1 MLRRVETWIGLLG
14 LMGLFF
20 FLASES
26 PQERATE
33 IKMRQAISQ
42 KRISKAPLAL
52 PPSSNHQQSI
62 EPQVTS
68 AVPKPKPKPKP
79 IKNLDY
85 MKRNGLLG
93 MDARFVTSVFDS
105 PYWHTLEEHTFE
117 HENGSTIEMKIEEG
131 EVRQAYVTFSPDL
144 PSAAMQNVIDGILG
158 YETNSPLHLEDL
170 AMGNTPVSGTYRDR
184 DGREF
189 SFEGDRHPFKKTQK
203 FTAWLEF
210 KSK

>member
-1 MLRRVETWIGLLG
+1 MGLLG
-14 LMGLFF
+14 VLGLFF
-20 FLASES
+20 FLASDS
-26 PQERATE
+26 PQERASV
-33 IKMRQAISQ
+33 IKKREAISQ
-42 KRISKAPLAL
+42 QQSSDAPFAL
-52 PPSSNHQQSI
+52 PPSAKPRQPI
-62 EPQVTS
+62 ESQVTS
-68 AVPKPKPKPKP
+68 AVPKPKPRPKP
-79 IKNLDY
+79 LKNLDY

-93 MDARFVTSVFDS
+93 MNARFVSSVFDS
-105 PYWHTLEEHTFE
+105 PYWQTLDEHTFE
-117 HENGSTIEMKIEEG
+117 HENGSTIEVKIEAG